1 MKRFLIAAVMA
12 LTLAG
17 CAGVD
22 LAGLADPLVKVT
34 ETMTDEKTSTA
45 KGVTAGM
52 SSSDAATT
60 LISRDYYSTLRS
72 IHGASNAPAR
82 PLVEIEAHDDRP
94 ITIDAKV
101 FRVYAPPA
109 VPGGGVS
116 YAIAPPQKVESTGI
130 KWFRE
135 VRQAAAEIFIP
146 WYKIDNDNELGK
158 LNILTNA
165 DLQRFIAQ
173 NDSNLL
179 RDLVG
184 TRNDLAARDR
194 AEADRIRI
202 EANRATTPD

>member
-1 MKRFLIAAVMA
+1 MKRILIAAVMA

-22 LAGLADPLVKVT
+22 LAGLADPAVRIT

-45 KGVTAGM
+45 KGATAGM

-101 FRVYAPPA
+101 FRVYSPPTA
-109 VPGGGVS
+109 PGGAAS

-158 LNILTNA
+158 LNIVTNA

-184 TRNDLAARDR
+184 TRNDLATLDR
-194 AEADRIRI
+194 AEADRIRL